1 MFCYIFILVIW
12 VLHTFTTEADITLCS
27 KYTTTSVHSW
37 PYLYNC
43 IVKKVSP
50 QYVVWSTY
58 AMYSLCTLYC
68 STINVKIL
76 YVQNIDLSPCMCVC
90 IINFIQYFTWCT
102 LCLWSRLKMSSQNK
116 WLQTYLY
123 NIAYFNTYQKSLER
137 IQKEMKKG
145 KGKEK
150 ERFFL

>member
-1 MFCYIFILVIW
+1 M
-12 VLHTFTTEADITLCS
+12 HTFTTEADITLCS
-27 KYTTTSVHSW
+27 KYTTTIVVHSW

-76 YVQNIDLSPCMCVC
+76 YVQNIDLSPSVCMYYKLYTILYLIYNVSIELPLVLDKMFKTLLRTEC
-90 IINFIQYFTWCT
+90 ILIRSTRNP
-102 LCLWSRLKMSSQNK
+102 RQNP
-116 WLQTYLY
+116 
-123 NIAYFNTYQKSLER
+123 ER
-137 IQKEMKKG
+137 DEKG
-145 KGKEK
+145 KRKRKGEG
-150 ERFFL
+150 FFLWCA

>member
-1 MFCYIFILVIW
+1 MICKKDQFTLLQCYIWATICYFLNKHTRFFIIYLSWLYGVM
-12 VLHTFTTEADITLCS
+12 HTFTTEADITFCS
-27 KYTTTSVHSW
+27 KYTTTIVVHSW

-76 YVQNIDLSPCMCVC
+76 YVQNIDLSPSVCMYYKLYT
-90 IINFIQYFTWCT
+90 I
-102 LCLWSRLKMSSQNK
+102 L
-116 WLQTYLY
+116 YLMY
-123 NIAYFNTYQKSLER
+123 TVLIEGS
-137 IQKEMKKG
+137 
-145 KGKEK
+145 
-150 ERFFL
+150 

>member
-1 MFCYIFILVIW
+1 M
-12 VLHTFTTEADITLCS
+12 HTFTTEADITLCS
-27 KYTTTSVHSW
+27 KYTTTIVVHSW

-76 YVQNIDLSPCMCVC
+76 YVQNIDLSPSVCMYYKLYTILYLIYNVSIELPLVLDKMFKTLLRTECILIRSTRNPRQNPERDEKREKEKKRRRILFMVC
-90 IINFIQYFTWCT
+90 I
-102 LCLWSRLKMSSQNK
+102 K
-116 WLQTYLY
+116 
-123 NIAYFNTYQKSLER
+123 
-137 IQKEMKKG
+137 
-145 KGKEK
+145 
-150 ERFFL
+150 